1 VMLETVAF
9 ELMVAVGTIAFAI
22 SGSFKAIRHEL
33 DLLGVLVLGFVTAL
47 GGGLLRDALLHTTP
61 AAFLDLG
68 PATYALIGC
77 LIAVLFNAAF
87 RNRPGWAGIA
97 LPEGRLFLAFDA
109 IGLAAFTVLGAR
121 LAAVAGLNAFGVVLL
136 AAITGVGGGVLR
148 DVLVLE
154 VPLVLKADFYATATI
169 IGGVLFAF
177 LYWIGLPISANI
189 ILTFAVTL
197 ALRLLAVWMHWQLP
211 RIKQKA

>member
-1 VMLETVAF
+1 MLETLVF
-9 ELMVAVGTIAFAI
+9 ESMVAVGTIAFAI

-47 GGGLLRDALLHTTP
+47 GGGLMRDALLHTTP

-68 PATYALIGC
+68 PAMYAMIGC
-77 LIAVLFNAAF
+77 LIAILFNAAF
-87 RNRPGWAGIA
+87 RGFVPHIA
-97 LPEGRLFLAFDA
+97 RPEGRLFLAFDA
-109 IGLAAFTVLGAR
+109 VGLAAFTVLGAR
-121 LAAVAGLNAFGVVLL
+121 LAAVAGLNVFGVVLL

-169 IGGVLFAF
+169 IGGILFAF
-177 LYWIGLPISANI
+177 LFWVNLSMPINT

-197 ALRLLAVWMHWQLP
+197 LLRLLAVWQHWQLP
-211 RIKQKA
+211 KLQQKGK